1 MHACVGGAA
10 LSACPSPVCG
20 GLHVAS
26 STRLK
31 DCPDLLYHI
40 FGVFTIEYTVE
51 ELTEG
56 KDGT

>member
-1 MHACVGGAA
+1 MDAGAGGAA
-10 LSACPSPVCG
+10 LSACPSPVRG

-26 STRLK
+26 LMRPERL
-31 DCPDLLYHI
+31 PRFTVYI